1 MKISEIKSEEVR
13 EEAVRLAMDIGY
25 HYKTKEKALNGQ
37 LGMAFTWDETPQGGD
52 FWYYLI
58 MGETKNTPDLKLPEK
73 NPSEA
78 S

>member
-1 MKISEIKSEEVR
+1 MKISEIKSDEVR
-13 EEAVRLAMDIGY
+13 NEAVRLAIERDPEIR
-25 HYKTKEKALNGQ
+25 TEKMVSDFDLSWS
-37 LGMAFTWDETPQGGD
+37 FEWDETPQGGD

-58 MGETKNTPDLKLPEK
+58 MGETKNTTDLKLPEK